1 MSEPVH
7 FMMGQYKAQIPDDRF
22 YSRRHL
28 WLQKSATG
36 SGRFR
41 VGFTTYSVRL
51 LQDVYFLEWSID
63 PGTLVRDKQEIGEV
77 ESAKAVSSMFPPC
90 AGKVL
95 SFNQQLLIDPS
106 GINADNYGS
115 GWLYEFETTASLLSA
130 AGYIEFL
137 QSAWEDAQKAIKGQI
152 NES

>member
-1 MSEPVH
+1 MSDPLH
-7 FMMGQYKAQIPDDRF
+7 FMMGQYKAQIPDDRQ

-28 WLQKSATG
+28 WLQE
-36 SGRFR
+36 SGPGQYR

-95 SFNQQLLIDPS
+95 SFNQQLLNDPS

-130 AGYIEFL
+130 AGYVEFL

>member
-1 MSEPVH
+1 MSEQRH
-7 FMMGQYKAQIPDDRF
+7 FMMGQYMAQIPDDRL

-28 WLQKSATG
+28 WLQETG
-36 SGRFR
+36 RERYR
-41 VGFTTYSVRL
+41 VGFTAYSVRL

-63 PGTLVRDKQEIGEV
+63 PQTLVRDQQEIGEV

-115 GWLYEFETTASLLSA
+115 GWLYEFETAASLLSA
-130 AGYIEFL
+130 AGYVEFL
-137 QSAWEDAQKAIKGQI
+137 QSAWEDAQRAIKGQI
-152 NES
+152 NDS